1 MKYYILSPLGR
12 TGSKRIFDP
21 LALKLNEEAEDSARF
36 SIPKSTDDRC
46 CLLRGNQENVNYI
59 GADGIDILNTWSAPI
74 AAHSHNSVCMPT
86 SNDDWKF
93 ILSARKRK
101 IDCVLSVLVAR
112 ESHVLHPA
120 LKDTK
125 LKEGFGPFEAD
136 MDLVSNLMEEYI
148 AEENAYVEKVRAL
161 GSEPIVIYMEDSFD
175 TVQEKLGTS
184 FKDDAGV
191 HDTNT
196 ISNLKA
202 VDYVTNYDA
211 IQAMYDEN
219 LSDYQSRFFSDT
231 E

>member
-21 LALKLNEEAEDSARF
+21 LSLKLNLLAGDYKRF

-46 CLLRGNQENVNYI
+46 VLMDRDQENVNYI
-59 GADGIDILNTWSAPI
+59 GADGIDILDNWPSPI
-74 AAHSHNSVCMPT
+74 AIHSHNSVCMPT

-101 IDCVLSVLVAR
+101 IDCVLSLLIAR
-112 ESHVLHPA
+112 NSQVYHPA
-120 LKDTK
+120 AKDTK

-136 MDLVSNLMEEYI
+136 MDLVSSLMEDYI

-161 GSEPIVIYMEDSFD
+161 GSEPIVIYMEDSFA
-175 TVQEKLGTS
+175 TVQEKLGIS
-184 FKDDAGV
+184 FKDDADV
-191 HDTNT
+191 HDTHT

-211 IQAMYDEN
+211 IQSMYDEN
-219 LSDYQSRFFSDT
+219 LTDYQSRFFTDT

>member
-1 MKYYILSPLGR
+1 MKYYIFSPLGR

-59 GADGIDILNTWSAPI
+59 GADGIDILDTWSAPI
-74 AAHSHNSVCMPT
+74 ATHSHNSDCMPT

-93 ILSARKRK
+93 FLSARRRK

-120 LKDTK
+120 AKDTR

-136 MDLVSNLMEEYI
+136 MDLVSSLMEDYI
-148 AEENAYVEKVRAL
+148 AEENAYVEKVKAL
-161 GSEPIVIYMEDSFD
+161 GSEPIVIYMEDSFA
-175 TVQEKLGTS
+175 TVQEKLGIS
-184 FKDDAGV
+184 FKDDADV
-191 HDTNT
+191 HDTFT
-196 ISNLKA
+196 ISKLKA

-211 IQAMYDEN
+211 IQSMYDEN
-219 LSDYQSRFFSDT
+219 LTNYQSRFFTDT

>member
-1 MKYYILSPLGR
+1 MKYYIFSPKGR

-21 LALKLNEEAEDSARF
+21 LSVKLNDRPPAFTRF
-36 SIPKSTDDRC
+36 SIPESSDDRC
-46 CLLRGNQENVNYI
+46 YLMRPDHDNVVYV
-59 GADGIDILNTWSAPI
+59 GQDGIDMLDTWSSPI
-74 AAHSHNSVCMPT
+74 AAHSHNSACMPT

-101 IDCVLSVLVAR
+101 IDCILSGFVAR
-112 ESHVLHPA
+112 ESGVYHPSV
-120 LKDTK
+120 KDTN

-136 MDLVSNLMEEYI
+136 MNLVSSLMEDYI
-148 AEENAYVEKVRAL
+148 AQENAYVEKVRAL

-175 TVQEKLGTS
+175 TVQEKLGIS

-191 HDTNT
+191 HDTHT

-219 LSDYQSRFFSDT
+219 LSDYQTRFFSDT

>member
-21 LALKLNEEAEDSARF
+21 LTVKLTEIAGDSARF

-46 CLLRGNQENVNYI
+46 CLLRAKEENVNYI
-59 GADGIDILNTWSAPI
+59 GTEGIDILNTWSDPVAV
-74 AAHSHNSVCMPT
+74 HSHNSACMPT
-86 SNDDWKF
+86 NNNDWKF

-101 IDCVLSVLVAR
+101 IDCVLSLLVAR
-112 ESHVLHPA
+112 ESQVYHPA
-120 LKDTK
+120 LKDVK
-125 LKEGFGPFEAD
+125 MKEGFGPFEVTLD
-136 MDLVSNLMEEYI
+136 HVSSLMEDYI
-148 AEENAYVEKVRAL
+148 AEENAYVERVRAL
-161 GSEPIVIYMEDSFD
+161 GAEPTVIYMEDSFA

-184 FKDDAGV
+184 FKTDADV
-191 HDTNT
+191 HDRNT

-202 VDYVTNYDA
+202 ADYITNYDA

-219 LSDYQSRFFSDT
+219 LADYQSRFFSDT